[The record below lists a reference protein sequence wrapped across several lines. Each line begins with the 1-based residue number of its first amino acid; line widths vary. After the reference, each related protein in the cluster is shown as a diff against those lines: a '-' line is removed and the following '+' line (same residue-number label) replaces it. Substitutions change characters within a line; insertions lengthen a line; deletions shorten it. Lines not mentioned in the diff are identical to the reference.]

1 MGNAMTDFNGPSSL
15 EQMGAVGQV
24 VTYVKEAIQAG
35 KYSVGDKLPNEAEL
49 AKLAGVG
56 RSSLREGMRI
66 LAAYGVVEIRQG
78 EGTFV
83 IDKTAEQFFEFLGY
97 MPSTN
102 FESFIDLRRVI
113 ETGNIV
119 TIYDKLDDKE
129 LDELQ
134 ALVDQLRF
142 ENGLEA
148 CVQADREFHKQL
160 LAYTGNP
167 LMIQIDKMIYRMRSQ
182 LLYKIMCD
190 KKVVQDARSLHQQI
204 VNALRAKDKIRCLDL
219 VTEHLNI
226 TEEHVERLHL
236 V

>member
-113 ETGNIV
+113 EAGNIV
-119 TIYDKLDDKE
+119 TIYDKLDENDLE
-129 LDELQ
+129 ELQ
-134 ALVDQLRF
+134 R
-142 ENGLEA
+142 
-148 CVQADREFHKQL
+148 
-160 LAYTGNP
+160 
-167 LMIQIDKMIYRMRSQ
+167 IS
-182 LLYKIMCD
+182 
-190 KKVVQDARSLHQQI
+190 
-204 VNALRAKDKIRCLDL
+204 
-219 VTEHLNI
+219 
-226 TEEHVERLHL
+226 
-236 V
+236 

>member
-1 MGNAMTDFNGPSSL
+1 MTQFNGPSTL
-15 EQMGAVGQV
+15 ERMGAVGQV
-24 VTYVKEAIQAG
+24 VTYVKQAIQAG

-49 AKLAGVG
+49 AKAIGVG

-78 EGTFV
+78 EGSFV

-102 FESFIDLRRVI
+102 FKNFIDLRRVI

-119 TIYDKLDDKE
+119 TIYDKLEKKD

-134 ALVDQLRF
+134 ILVNQLKF
-142 ENGLEA
+142 ENGLEE
-148 CVQADREFHKQL
+148 CVQADREFHKKL
-160 LAYTGNP
+160 LSYTGNP
-167 LMIQIDKMIYRMRSQ
+167 LMIQIDKMIYRMRSE

-190 KKVVQDARSLHQQI
+190 KEVVHDAWSLHQQI
-204 VNALRAKDKIRCLDL
+204 LDALRERDQVQCLNL
-219 VTEHLNI
+219 VLSHLDI
-226 TEEHVERLHL
+226 TEEHMKRLHL
-236 V
+236 M